1 MKWWHGGL
9 IVVLSVVIAGL
20 FSAFLRA
27 DFSSIDIFAPIEKKM
42 DFQVSDIYNM
52 LEEDKSER
60 ELSKDVVVVSI
71 DELNR
76 EQLLA
81 LIDTVALYEPKA
93 IGLDIYFSI
102 PKADNSKLLD
112 IVKNT
117 PNMVSISQVQKD
129 TNGIHYVEKY
139 LSFYDDSIA
148 PPHRGYA
155 NLDINHSWTVVR
167 TFLPYVC
174 TREGKIIPGISLELA
189 KIAAPERAQQLM
201 ERGNTEEIIDF
212 THREIEVISAKRLR
226 NPEVAKRLT
235 GKVVLIGVIKD
246 TKDIYLTPLKEPM
259 PGVLIHAY
267 AAQTI
272 ICGHYIQTREKWVNW
287 TIAFCFCFL
296 LVILLL
302 YASEKKEIGSALN
315 LVIRIMVFL
324 SVILFVFLGCWV
336 FTTRHVYVDYSPSLL
351 MLTFGTMA
359 FDIVYA
365 GYGLFRSKLQEKT
378 NKIS

>member
-20 FSAFLRA
+20 FSAFLSA

-42 DFQVSDIYNM
+42 DFQISDIYNM
-52 LEEDKSER
+52 LEEAKPER
-60 ELSKDVVVVSI
+60 ELSRDVVVVSI
-71 DELNR
+71 DDMNR
-76 EQLLA
+76 EQLLD
-81 LIDTVALYEPKA
+81 LIDTIARYEPKA

-102 PKADNSKLLD
+102 PKADNSKLLE
-112 IVKNT
+112 IVRNT

-129 TNGIHYVEKY
+129 TDGVHYVEKY
-139 LSFYDDSIA
+139 LSFYDDSIT

-167 TFLPYVC
+167 TFLPYVR
-174 TREGKIIPGISLELA
+174 TREGKIIPGLSLELA
-189 KIAAPERAQQLM
+189 KIAAPQRALQLM
-201 ERGNTEEIIDF
+201 ERGNTEEIINF
-212 THREIEVISAKRLR
+212 THREIQVLAAKRLK

-235 GKVVLIGVIKD
+235 GKVVLVGVIKD
-246 TKDIYLTPLKEPM
+246 TKDIYLTPLKEPT
-259 PGVLIHAY
+259 PGVLVHAY

-272 ICGHYIQTREKWVNW
+272 INGLYIRTREAWVNW
-287 TIAFCFCFL
+287 AIAFCFCFL
-296 LVILLL
+296 LVTLLL

-315 LVIRIMVFL
+315 LIIRIVVFI
-324 SVILFVFLGCWV
+324 SVVLFVFLGCWV
-336 FTTRHVYVDYSPSLL
+336 FTARHVYVDYTPSLL

-365 GYGLFRSKLQEKT
+365 GYGLLQSAIK
-378 NKIS
+378 K